1 MTQSPKISVVIPLY
15 QEGNHLKETIEVI
28 RNVLESIAED
38 YEMILVDDGS
48 TDNTWSILEKEAGSA
63 VNIKAIKLS
72 RNFGKESAVSAG
84 LDAAEGDAAIIMDGD
99 LQHPPEVIPELIDKW
114 QSTNANIIEGIKA
127 DRGDEPV
134 IKKIGSRIFN
144 SFMGRFTGFD
154 LSGASDFKLIDRSVL
169 EAWHKLPEKSVFF
182 RGMIA
187 WLGFRRERVYYD
199 VALRK
204 HGKTKWTL
212 LKLVKLAISAV
223 TSFTSFPL
231 HFITILGFLFF
242 VFAVGLGIQTLYN
255 KFTGMAVSGFTTV
268 ILLQL
273 FIGSLLMIGIG
284 LIGEYISKIYDE
296 IKNRPRYIIEKTV
309 D

>member
-114 QSTNANIIEGIKA
+114 KSTKANIVEGIKA

-273 FIGSLLMIGIG
+273 IIGSLLMIGIG

>member
-273 FIGSLLMIGIG
+273 IIGSLLMIGIG

>member
-187 WLGFRRERVYYD
+187 WLGFRRERVFYD

-273 FIGSLLMIGIG
+273 IIGSLLMIGIG

>member
-212 LKLVKLAISAV
+212 LTLVKLAISAV